1 MPEAGR
7 REVLVSVFLPD
18 PSTLLAYTVACIVL
32 FVTPGPD
39 MSLFLSQ
46 TIAGGRRA
54 GLAAMAGASVGCC
67 LHSLVAALGL
77 SALIAA
83 STTSFTVLKVVGALY
98 LLWLAVQAIRQGSAL
113 ALEGGRP
120 APSLGRTF
128 MLGLGINLTNPKIVL
143 FFVTFLPQFVSASDP
158 HATGKLLMLGL
169 YFVLVSLP
177 LAIAM
182 ILLAE
187 RFIAALTRRRWLMR
201 ALDYSFAA
209 IFALFAIRIAALPTR

>member
-1 MPEAGR
+1 MSAYLPEAA
-7 REVLVSVFLPD
+7 
-18 PSTLLAYTVACIVL
+18 TLLAYTAACVVL
-32 FVTPGPD
+32 FATPGPD

-54 GLAAMAGASVGCC
+54 GLAAMAGAMVGCC
-67 LHSLVAALGL
+67 LHSLVAALGV

-83 STTSFTVLKVVGALY
+83 SATAFTVLKVVGALY
-98 LLWLAVQAIRQGSAL
+98 LLWLAIDAIRHGSAL
-113 ALEGGRP
+113 ALAGRRP
-120 APSLGRTF
+120 APSLWRTF
-128 MLGLGINLTNPKIVL
+128 LLGLGINLTNPKVVL

-158 HATGKLLMLGL
+158 HASGKLLVLGF

-182 ILLAE
+182 VLLAE
-187 RFIAALTRRRWLMR
+187 RFVAALTRRPGVVR

-209 IFALFAIRIAALPTR
+209 VFALFAIRIAILPSR